1 MTDISDNSDV
11 NINQVIAGG
20 SKRVSLADLAKQGH
34 AHVRAIDEDKL
45 KSLILRAVNAV
56 VNKRLSD
63 QNTREELFKR
73 QKEIATAQDQIEARE
88 NRLKEELS
96 PEERD
101 KLEKEINHYRK
112 AAKQREQF
120 IAQQEASL
128 AEQSRAELQKLMAE
142 TQKEIVEKN
151 ELLAQVQEL
160 KFKLTGADQDRQLM
174 TKELESLKEGVGDK
188 KAFGKLQGGMIK
200 MIALAPSKNE
210 DGEDLPE
217 LDIGN
222 LTSIAAMSDL
232 VQELLTRFRMWNIQM
247 KMAASGMGGANL
259 EEVVAEIKQ
268 QLPRE
273 YTQAIDQAGDHRQGL
288 THALQKIASD
298 LGRVTELKDLVQRLG
313 SAKDEA
319 MQIMRESQM
328 DIARYETMKMEKDQ
342 AYEKLKTELE
352 AVSGKIAQL
361 EREKYTF
368 EAENKRL
375 ESENKD
381 LANKVSSMSYEH
393 EKQLESKLGE
403 LNAQMEAIKNKSSGN
418 ADEIARQV
426 AWAIQS
432 GHADTKIDTNAYMD
446 QIFQTQLES
455 NVQAVEAKKTKSKGA
470 SKALKALKNF
480 RLSGPKKEDGGDAP
494 AEDAP
499 AGDSPAQ

>member
-56 VNKRLSD
+56 VSKRLSD
-63 QNTREELFKR
+63 QNTREELLKR
-73 QKEIATAQDQIEARE
+73 QREISTAQDQIEARE
-88 NRLKEELS
+88 NKLKGDLS
-96 PEERD
+96 SEEREQ
-101 KLEKEINHYRK
+101 LEKEVSHYRK

-120 IAQQEASL
+120 IAQQENAL
-128 AEQSRAELQKLMAE
+128 AEASRAELQKLMAE
-142 TQKEIVEKN
+142 TQKEIAEKN
-151 ELLAQVQEL
+151 ELLAQIQDL
-160 KFKLTGADQDRQLM
+160 KFKLTSADHDRQIAQ
-174 TKELESLKEGVGDK
+174 KEMDSIKDGVGDK
-188 KAFGKLQGGMIK
+188 KAFAKLQGGMIK
-200 MIALAPSKNE
+200 MIALAPSQNE
-210 DGEDLPE
+210 DGQDLPE
-217 LDIGN
+217 IDIGN
-222 LTSIAAMSDL
+222 LTSLAAMSDL

-247 KMAASGMGGANL
+247 KMSASGMGGANL
-259 EEVVAEIKQ
+259 DEIVAEIRQ

-273 YTQAIDQAGDHRQGL
+273 YSQLIDQAGDHRQGL
-288 THALQKIASD
+288 TYALQKIAGD

-319 MQIMRESQM
+319 MSIMRESQM
-328 DIARYETMKMEKDQ
+328 DIARYETMKMDKD
-342 AYEKLKTELE
+342 AAFEKLKAERD
-352 AVSGKIAQL
+352 AISGKIAQL

-381 LANKVSSMSYEH
+381 LANKVSTMSYEH
-393 EKQLESKLGE
+393 EKQLESRLGE

-455 NVQAVEAKKTKSKGA
+455 NVQAVEAKKVKSKGA

-480 RLSGPKKEDGGDAP
+480 KLGGIKKDDGGDAP
-494 AEDAP
+494 PAEGEP
-499 AGDSPAQ
+499 GK